1 MYWTSKK
8 TQGHSLF
15 FSPCVLVTHCCVFFL
30 RYLVKNSSSLFSAS
44 DYEVAPPEYHR
55 KAVWRPQRTMGEEAL
70 HMHIISLFL
79 PFFKGPSRTQ
89 HLSFSHFQ
97 KKMPEFIWDH
107 SSNAVGAVVWD
118 LQNQTW
124 WRSPFLWIWAV
135 VRSQKPCWKHR
146 IKTLDEVTSKKCFI
160 PTYHKIMSVFVL
172 CAFIIKCFLFFLP
185 CFSLI
190 PLKYNLCTS
199 SLNLA
204 EGFTF
209 PWATIILVLVVLQ
222 GFFFVCFNAIHAPI

>member
-146 IKTLDEVTSKKCFI
+146 IKTLDEVTSKKMFYSNI
-160 PTYHKIMSVFVL
+160 PQNYVCL
-172 CAFIIKCFLFFLP
+172 C
-185 CFSLI
+185 
-190 PLKYNLCTS
+190 
-199 SLNLA
+199 
-204 EGFTF
+204 
-209 PWATIILVLVVLQ
+209 
-222 GFFFVCFNAIHAPI
+222 FVCFYNKMFSFLPALFFFDTS